1 LIADPGFLAGVDAAE
16 SVVVLLGD
24 AEPSADQ
31 VTPLLDAVRGGA
43 RAAVAVRPVVDT
55 VRRVITAGVAADA
68 ASLPSA
74 AADHVRTLGV
84 TVDREALVRWDP
96 VLVTTAGV
104 LAADPGVVA
113 GLAAVPPRLPAGT
126 LGVPGQA

>member
-1 LIADPGFLAGVDAAE
+1 VDAAAP
-16 SVVVLLGD
+16 VVVLLGD

-55 VRRVITAGVAADA
+55 VRRVITVGAAADTSS
-68 ASLPSA
+68 ASPAGS
-74 AADHVRTLGV
+74 DHVRTLGV

-96 VLVTTAGV
+96 MIVTTAGV
-104 LAADPGVVA
+104 LATDPGVVA
-113 GLAAVPPRLPAGT
+113 DLAAVPPHLPAGT
-126 LGVPGQA
+126 LGVPAQA